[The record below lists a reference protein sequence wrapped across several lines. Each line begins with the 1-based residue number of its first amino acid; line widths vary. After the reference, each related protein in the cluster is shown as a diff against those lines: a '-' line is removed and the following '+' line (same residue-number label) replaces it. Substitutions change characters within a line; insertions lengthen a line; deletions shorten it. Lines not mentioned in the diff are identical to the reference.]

1 LTFFFSVGLLDF
13 LSFPISFSGK
23 KGVTLLD
30 THGGGDFF
38 FPDTTS
44 SFVKHLA
51 SVPSQEEGQST
62 SQQNEEER
70 RNQLTGRR
78 SLLPSS
84 LDNNNNNS
92 SNNKPAANSLSPAG
106 AAAPVGG
113 LVALAKAGRIS
124 KAQNL
129 FDVEVNFASF
139 FRFQFLHYFC
149 LDNWKRREGNYCD
162 WR

>member
-1 LTFFFSVGLLDF
+1 LVIFSLFFLL
-13 LSFPISFSGK
+13 SFSGK

-30 THGGGDFF
+30 TQGGGEFF

-51 SVPSQEEGQST
+51 SVPSLEEGQST
-62 SQQNEEER
+62 SQQNNEDER
-70 RNQLTGRR
+70 RNQQLTGRR

-84 LDNNNNNS
+84 LDNNNNNNN
-92 SNNKPAANSLSPAG
+92 SNNKPSANSLSPVG

-124 KAQNL
+124 RAQNL
-129 FDVEVNFASF
+129 FDVEVTF
-139 FRFQFLHYFC
+139 FFFSFQFSKKCLKLYYFC
-149 LDNWKRREGNYCD
+149 LDNWK
-162 WR
+162 